1 MSNHFRCTGA
11 RGQTPSGSILSDK
24 ITAPPSGR
32 APRHS
37 TYCHH
42 EKRCHCL
49 SALGQAVPNVAM
61 AWKSV
66 LTADNCCGKLVLPCT
81 VIGTASPR
89 TPKQWHF
96 PLAIRYEKRCHCLS
110 ALGQAVPNVAM
121 AWKSVLTADNCC
133 GKLVL
138 PCTVI
143 GTASPRT
150 PKQWHF
156 PLAIRYEKRCHC
168 LSALGQAV
176 PNVGVAWKSV
186 LTADNSLVIARSKS
200 PSPSPSPSPRSTGAR
215 GQTPAGSIL
224 SDKFTAPP
232 SGYGISGRCSAGAPS
247 VPPPNGSA
255 R

>member
-42 EKRCHCL
+42 
-49 SALGQAVPNVAM
+49 
-61 AWKSV
+61 
-66 LTADNCCGKLVLPCT
+66 
-81 VIGTASPR
+81 
-89 TPKQWHF
+89 
-96 PLAIRYEKRCHCLS
+96 EKRCHCLS